1 MAWICTIAR
10 AQGLSPLTSRKARS
24 HPGAEVMG
32 DQGTMWGQVWG
43 GSGRTEGRGREK
55 DGDGSHEVPPHFPN
69 FNSIRFPHP
78 FLRTHPI
85 PKRPPPDR
93 ASASQG
99 HAPTMPGMHAEVS
112 TPAPYCL
119 LTGSEVVHIR
129 ARAAHAGGM
138 ACDEILSGKRPRHFW
153 GTKHPHEYGIEKRAM
168 R

>member
-1 MAWICTIAR
+1 MGTVMLMGEILKILLCFVVTRHDHESLQA
-10 AQGLSPLTSRKARS
+10 
-24 HPGAEVMG
+24 HPCP
-32 DQGTMWGQVWG
+32 
-43 GSGRTEGRGREK
+43 S
-55 DGDGSHEVPPHFPN
+55 
-69 FNSIRFPHP
+69 P